1 MKKLRTKDSIIER
14 IHVERRRLEKNLASL
29 SDEDMLVPGV
39 IAEWSVKD
47 IMAHLFDWEQRFL
60 GWYKAGL
67 QGEVPET
74 PAPGL
79 KWSQL
84 HILNQEVFEKHRN
97 RILEDVKAEF
107 QSSYERLLEAINGIP
122 EEDLFEVGR
131 FEWTGAENI
140 AGYILANSANHY
152 RWAKTRI
159 LRWIKE
165 GRKVEA
171 VE

>member
-1 MKKLRTKDSIIER
+1 MKKRKTKESIIER
-14 IHVERRRLEKNLASL
+14 IHTERRRLEKNIEPL

-47 IMAHLFDWEQRFL
+47 IIAHLFDWEQRFL
-60 GWYKAGL
+60 GWYEAGL
-67 QGEVPET
+67 RGEVPET

-97 RILEDVKAEF
+97 RTLDDVKAEF
-107 QSSYERLLEAINGIP
+107 RSSYERLLDTINGIP

-131 FEWTGAENI
+131 YEWTGTENI

-152 RWAKTRI
+152 RWAKSRI
-159 LRWIKE
+159 RRWIKE
-165 GRKVEA
+165 GRGK
-171 VE
+171 